1 MQMAM
6 GTPAEVYNG
15 GLLQA
20 HLRYFDPEQRRA
32 GLPPHVAA
40 LADRAGANGARVT
53 LVNTDPVHPHPVLIQ
68 AGSFGEH
75 QFTEVRGGDGNGEE
89 QRVRVGGKH
98 LLVDLGPASS
108 IELDLGMKRFV
119 HRPSY
124 DFPQLQGSSS

>member
-6 GTPAEVYNG
+6 GTPAAVYNG

-40 LADRAGANGARVT
+40 LADRAGADRARVT
-53 LVNTDPVHPHPVLIQ
+53 LVNTDPVQSRPVLIQ

-75 QFTEVRGGDGNGEE
+75 EFTGACGTDGRGVE
-89 QRVRVGGKH
+89 QRVTVGGRH
-98 LLVDLGPASS
+98 LLVELGAAAR

-124 DFPQLQGSSS
+124 DFPPMEGASG